1 MVSISTRSAS
11 IFCDVD
17 FLILNSMFS
26 TKTAY
31 LSEIVYITDNS
42 SHLKFN
48 GFLGVKYPISI
59 VYTKQLPAN

>member
-1 MVSISTRSAS
+1 
-11 IFCDVD
+11 
-17 FLILNSMFS
+17 MFS